1 MYRPRYFKPGLELR
15 HDDLLLVG
23 AVVAD
28 QLLHL
33 RRSAAGDTGLLQA
46 KLDFLLWGMDI
57 DEANFN
63 QDFTKDVKNLSR
75 SHEDLDPVA
84 TGYEQEEESAVT
96 EETPEKMADLNS
108 IYFKLHTYLGAAG

>member
-1 MYRPRYFKPGLELR
+1 MKLPKLTAILSPCTWEPILATSVQSKTFTLKTRIFGESPIMYRPRYFEPGLELR

-46 KLDFLLWGMDI
+46 ELDFLL
-57 DEANFN
+57 
-63 QDFTKDVKNLSR
+63 
-75 SHEDLDPVA
+75 
-84 TGYEQEEESAVT
+84 
-96 EETPEKMADLNS
+96 
-108 IYFKLHTYLGAAG
+108 